1 MISVS
6 GKTWTQQKV
15 NKNLV
20 EKVKQDYGFSEIIS
34 QLIISRKYDLSE
46 IYGIQNKQKIINLF
60 KNDND
65 FQKASIILLEAI
77 RNNENICILG
87 DYDVDGVCATS
98 LLIRYFNHINQKHF
112 FYIPDRVNDGYGASK
127 KLFQKLLLNEPKLV
141 IMVDCGSTSNEAINY
156 LNQNNIKS
164 IIIDHHEINKP
175 YPRSNVIINPKKNP
189 STIEKSFLCA
199 TSLTY
204 FFIDFLIKKSQSSFK
219 LSNLLIYVLLAT
231 ICDVMPL
238 RKINKIIAQNTI
250 NEFSLN
256 DNFAL
261 NYIFDQFN
269 LKKNIS
275 VDDLGFLIGP
285 IINSGG
291 RLNYP
296 KYAVDLL
303 SSDNKDIIKN
313 RANKLIILNNKRK
326 QIEQTILKKIDFEKI
341 KKENKNIIIYY
352 QNNLNEGLIGIIA
365 ARLKDYFNK
374 PAIVITKSNNFLK
387 ASARSNPSFNIGI
400 LIKSL
405 LDKNIIDKG
414 GGHNMAA
421 GFTLRKNKL
430 KLLNDFI
437 QNEYLKKNASCK

>member
-1 MISVS
+1 M
-6 GKTWTQQKV
+6 
-15 NKNLV
+15 LV
-20 EKVKQDYGFSEIIS
+20 
-34 QLIISRKYDLSE
+34 
-46 IYGIQNKQKIINLF
+46 
-60 KNDND
+60 
-65 FQKASIILLEAI
+65 
-77 RNNENICILG
+77 
-87 DYDVDGVCATS
+87 
-98 LLIRYFNHINQKHF
+98 RYFNYINQKHF
-112 FYIPDRVNDGYGASK
+112 FYIPDRTEDGYGASK
-127 KLFQKLLLNEPKLV
+127 KLFQKLILKKPKL
-141 IMVDCGSTSNEAINY
+141 IILVDCGSTSNEAIDY
-156 LNQNNIKS
+156 LNKHNVKS

-189 STIEKSFLCA
+189 SNIEKSFLCA

-204 FFIDFLIKKSQSSFK
+204 FFIDFLIKKSQSSFE

-250 NEFSLN
+250 NEFNLN

-326 QIEQTILKKIDFEKI
+326 QIEQTILKKIDF
-341 KKENKNIIIYY
+341 
-352 QNNLNEGLIGIIA
+352 
-365 ARLKDYFNK
+365 
-374 PAIVITKSNNFLK
+374 
-387 ASARSNPSFNIGI
+387 
-400 LIKSL
+400 
-405 LDKNIIDKG
+405 
-414 GGHNMAA
+414 
-421 GFTLRKNKL
+421 
-430 KLLNDFI
+430 
-437 QNEYLKKNASCK
+437 